1 MNPSIDA
8 SRVEMVPTT
17 PLADP
22 IPLHAPALHMSS
34 RDAWAWCYVQW
45 RDELLS
51 APEPTPER
59 RMLLTAGCSFAT
71 QMLALFDREAAK

>member
-1 MNPSIDA
+1 MNSIRFPSPEC
-8 SRVEMVPTT
+8 S

-22 IPLHAPALHMSS
+22 VPLRVPELTMSS

-45 RDELLS
+45 RDELLGE
-51 APEPTPER
+51 AVTPER

-71 QMLALFDREAAK
+71 QMLALFDRESAK